1 MMKPLDWLVVAAYAL
16 VALAIGV
23 YFTRRSS
30 HGIEGYFM
38 GGRSLPWWVIGFS
51 AVATFTSAGSA
62 SAFTMLVYT
71 DGLLGNWWWW
81 IPWLIWMPLVAVIWS
96 KFWRRLKIVSTAE
109 FVEVRYGGKAASIF
123 RSVAAVYFSF
133 GWAVLLMGYVSG
145 WLSYS
150 IGPILGWRPIHVILF
165 AAGLTVVYT
174 MLGGLLG
181 AVYSEVFQFLL
192 FVAANVIFIPVVFHH
207 LGGVSHAY
215 AEATR
220 NFSSSFFQ
228 ATPPGGEFTWPT
240 IFALAVQGLFF
251 AASPTA
257 GEGMTAQKFMA
268 ARNEFHAQVGQLFN
282 AILSLVFRVIPFL
295 FLGIAAA
302 ALYPH
307 GAMDGERV
315 WGQMV
320 ARYAFPGLTG
330 LLVAGELASYQSA
343 ISTEMNWGASYLIN
357 DLYKRHVKVNASERH
372 YVWVSRLATLLLLG
386 CALLLGYY
394 LVHGMMAWF
403 LFINNVMISFILPL
417 AWLRFFWWRLNIWG
431 EMAALIVGLPL
442 SFIIWFPL
450 GFSHQPF
457 WHGFLLIFALG
468 WIVIVTVTLLTPPEK
483 REVLENFYR
492 LCRPP
497 GLWSDIPNILPAEER
512 RQLRQ
517 GLRDDIV
524 ESVLGMLF
532 CLAGVAATANLFGR
546 HWIAAGIWIA
556 IAAIGFL
563 MFIQR
568 WSRRGVFRSLK
579 DAPAP
584 AACNPESFTAA
595 GRGAE

>member
-38 GGRSLPWWVIGFS
+38 GGRSLPWWAIGFS

-109 FVEVRYGGKAASIF
+109 FVEVRYGGRAAGIF

-215 AEATR
+215 AEATH
-220 NFSSSFFQ
+220 NFSSRFFQ

-282 AILSLVFRVIPFL
+282 AILSLVFRIIPFL

-320 ARYAFPGLTG
+320 TRYAFPGLTG

-357 DLYKRHVKVNASERH
+357 DLYKRHVKVNAGESH

-457 WHGFLLIFALG
+457 WHGFLLIFGLG

-497 GLWSDIPNILPAEER
+497 GLWGDIPNILPAEER
-512 RQLRQ
+512 RELRRS
-517 GLRDDIV
+517 LKDDIV

-546 HWIAAGIWIA
+546 HWLVAGIWVA

-563 MFIQR
+563 MFMQR
-568 WSRRGVFRSLK
+568 WSRRGVFRSLH

-584 AACNPESFTAA
+584 AARNPESFTAA
-595 GRGAE
+595 GRGTE

>member
-38 GGRSLPWWVIGFS
+38 GGRSLPWWAIGFS

-207 LGGVSHAY
+207 LGGVGHAY

>member
-38 GGRSLPWWVIGFS
+38 GGRSLPWWAIGFS